1 MNPTHNS
8 LFTSKLPGEPT
19 VLRKRIGTTSHLSQT
34 GDVAIGF
41 GAAFRE
47 VFSQLASKA
56 GGYSREP
63 ASSTW
68 CPDVSPSTPRYTS
81 RCRSQPTGESLEC
94 SRRRTTMRRRSH
106 QAFYCERHLKHLSKT
121 GHAIVL
127 YQFRMVLRK
136 ETAISL
142 TSGDSPFRIATARFN
157 LRLRLSLPHL
167 KRILTFT

>member
-1 MNPTHNS
+1 MNPTHDS

-19 VLRKRIGTTSHLSQT
+19 VLRKRIGTTSHRSQT
-34 GDVAIGF
+34 GDVAVGF
-41 GAAFRE
+41 GAAFCK

-68 CPDVSPSTPRYTS
+68 CPDVSPSMPRYVS
-81 RCRSQPTGESLEC
+81 RCRSQPTGESREC
-94 SRRRTTMRRRSH
+94 SRRRTTTRRRSP
-106 QAFYCERHLKHLSKT
+106 QTSYCERHLKHSSKT

-127 YQFRMVLRK
+127 YQFRMVFRK
-136 ETAISL
+136 KTAISL
-142 TSGDSPFRIATARFN
+142 TSGDSHFRISPARFD
-157 LRLRLSLPHL
+157 LRLRLSLSRF